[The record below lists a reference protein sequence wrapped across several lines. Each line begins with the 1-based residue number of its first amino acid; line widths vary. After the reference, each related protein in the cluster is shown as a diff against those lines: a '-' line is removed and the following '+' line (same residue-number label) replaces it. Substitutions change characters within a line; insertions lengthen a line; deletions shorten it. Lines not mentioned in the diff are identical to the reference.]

1 MIVRSGR
8 SGRRAWWRRAPGQRG
23 ERGVQARLV
32 ALDGEQ
38 LMRATAGQVRG
49 VATLSM
55 HRISRKNRAADLY
68 AVTQHRKHRDFVRLR
83 PHFHLAQDGAMGMIE
98 GSQQVI
104 TGFAAAGA
112 STERPPA

>member
-1 MIVRSGR
+1 M
-8 SGRRAWWRRAPGQRG
+8 
-23 ERGVQARLV
+23 
-32 ALDGEQ
+32 LDGEQ
-38 LMRATAGQVRG
+38 VMRATAGQVRG

-55 HRISRKNRAADLY
+55 HRISRNNRAADLY

-104 TGFAAAGA
+104 TGFAAAG
-112 STERPPA
+112 